1 MSTATATLLLKAN
14 DTLPELRVQLSD
26 ASGVYVIPGDATVFV
41 KVKGNGLAHSVECT
55 AENRAQGIVSY
66 DRSGAENAKPGF
78 YSFEFEVQIPPSGR
92 RTFPS
97 EGYLPVTIGA
107 DLG

>member
-1 MSTATATLLLKAN
+1 MSTTATLLLKAN

-26 ASGVYVIPGDATVFV
+26 AAGLYVIPADATVFV
-41 KVKGNGLAHSVECT
+41 NIKGNGLVHSIAC
-55 AENRAQGIVSY
+55 AIENRAQGIVSY

-78 YSFEFEVQIPPSGR
+78 YSFEFEVRIPPSAR

-97 EGYLPVTIGA
+97 DGYLPVTIGA